1 MKNRYKILIYI
12 IICCSLIIS
21 QAKKYQLSTL
31 DNNKIKQAKA
41 LEKNGQFNEAE
52 FIYIDMLTTSPFIR
66 EALIPLKKIY
76 FNKNAVNEF
85 IEYADRYLESHNNH
99 YLKQLDVID
108 IYIKAN
114 HKKMDTIINQIM
126 NTNFSNKKN
135 KVKPLLKNLLY
146 NNYEE
151 KAINIINS
159 FRIGDKSYYSQ
170 ELAIY
175 HSINFNFEKSI
186 NEYLLFLD
194 NNPRQLNYISNKIM
208 LLSEYPNTMNIIRTT
223 LSNSSSEEA
232 KIILSNLEFKSG
244 NLESCYSIIKTLKD
258 DTYIINFIKDL
269 IQIENF
275 DLAQEVISYTLET
288 YQHNPKIIDKAVFQ
302 LAQICEI
309 KIQHNVNN
317 SLLTSEINYNQ
328 LLSTNLIEFEATYND
343 LLNTAMNIYDS
354 LRINSKDNIS
364 TYHLAEIKYKI
375 QKDFEGA
382 IVLYNDVY
390 NNNTKLT
397 YKELSLSRII
407 DININQNNIKN
418 ITDIIQE
425 YKQNTSNQNINT
437 LLDIKIAQL
446 YFFQGN
452 RDSTISYCHKL
463 LTSLPRDNSYYNDLL
478 DLISIAY
485 LFEDEEEFKN
495 YTYVKLLSFQ
505 NNLSLAKETLDNMDS
520 KNEEINNLYI
530 YELAY
535 ANFLTNDY
543 SLAID
548 LINQIP
554 NESIYKEYALILISE
569 IYQYKLNNSI
579 EAIKYYNE
587 FINLFSNSIYY
598 DTARLRL
605 RELINKEYDS

>member
-1 MKNRYKILIYI
+1 MI
-12 IICCSLIIS
+12 IP

-66 EALIPLKKIY
+66 EALIPLKNIY
-76 FNKNAVNEF
+76 FNKNAANEF

-126 NTNFSNKKN
+126 NTNFSYKKN
-135 KVKPLLKNLLY
+135 KIKPLLKNLLN

-175 HSINFNFEKSI
+175 HSMNFNFEKSI
-186 NEYLLFLD
+186 AEYLLYLD

-208 LLSEYPNTMNIIRTT
+208 LLSEYPNTINIIRTT
-223 LSNSSSEEA
+223 LSNSPLEEA

-244 NLESCYSIIKTLKD
+244 NLERCYSIIKTLKN
-258 DTYIINFIKDL
+258 DTYIISFIKDL
-269 IQIENF
+269 IKIENF

-309 KIQHNVNN
+309 KIQNNVNN

-328 LLSTNLIEFEATYND
+328 LLSTNLIEFESTYND

-382 IVLYNDVY
+382 IALYNDVY
-390 NNNTKLT
+390 NNETKLT

-418 ITDIIQE
+418 ITDIIQK
-425 YKQNTSNQNINT
+425 YQQSTSNQNINT

-446 YFFQGN
+446 YFLQGD
-452 RDSTISYCHKL
+452 RDSTISHCNKL
-463 LTSLPRDNSYYNDLL
+463 LTTLPRDNSYYNDLL

-495 YTYVKLLSFQ
+495 YTYTKLLSFQ
-505 NNLSLAKETLDNMDS
+505 DNLSLAKETLENMDS

-535 ANFLTNDY
+535 ANFLTKDY
-543 SLAID
+543 SLTID

-569 IYQYKLNNSI
+569 MYQYKLDNPI
-579 EAIKYYNE
+579 EAIKSYNE

-598 DTARLRL
+598 DTVRLRL